1 MVDESLVFYEE
12 WELEACVDGA
22 LLAAQMGRVN
32 LIPFTYQQLHI
43 FKRKLDEVVQSSAR
57 PPQCSCP
64 RCPSCGGGPH
74 GPFPRKF
81 YPQGYPQSLIEHLR
95 YFFLYVTPED
105 IHKWNVTS
113 LDTVKSLLK
122 VSQGRGVDAQVRAV
136 GVGRGR
142 HRV

>member
-57 PPQCSCP
+57 PPQCSRSC
-64 RCPSCGGGPH
+64 CPSRGRGPH

-95 YFFLYVTPED
+95 HFFLYVTPED

-122 VSQGRGVDAQVRAV
+122 VSQGRGMDAQVRAV